1 MRLRTRSRRLRA
13 RRAVGTRADAVPTG
27 VVGTAAARRRR
38 RPFCCSLWRPV
49 LAGEFIGVDSR
60 TWVPDDT
67 HSLKRMHLT
76 SCAARIANWEA
87 IKPHFEQTATY
98 RACEMLSAVAREK
111 GEDGDE

>member
-1 MRLRTRSRRLRA
+1 
-13 RRAVGTRADAVPTG
+13 
-27 VVGTAAARRRR
+27 
-38 RPFCCSLWRPV
+38 
-49 LAGEFIGVDSR
+49 
-60 TWVPDDT
+60 
-67 HSLKRMHLT
+67 MHLT